1 MTDDGGRLPSL
12 KDRAEQVPR
21 PHNGR
26 GAAKA
31 HVTERVNPGAAFTKL
46 GQQPP
51 LRGDRELEA
60 ISAALRERREHSL
73 DPAVE
78 AAARDVE
85 YSHGFSG

>member
-1 MTDDGGRLPSL
+1 
-12 KDRAEQVPR
+12 
-21 PHNGR
+21 
-26 GAAKA
+26 
-31 HVTERVNPGAAFTKL
+31 VNPGAAFTKL

-78 AAARDVE
+78 AAA
-85 YSHGFSG
+85 